1 MTTCT
6 CVITVDTVSSGTV
19 AKARVADWFN
29 GKIELTVAHPRL
41 QVLSARGVREAR
53 AGNFENCKMW
63 TDDRE
68 RLVKLLSGYAAVDGL
83 DYIKRAK
90 RIVSIALTLLF
101 VASISLYW
109 FNYMTAGL
117 AVDFGL
123 VAALYF
129 ISAQLEEINGYMADL
144 MAAGLGNREVD
155 LVVKHADL

>member
-1 MTTCT
+1 MNTCS
-6 CVITVDTVSSGTV
+6 CVITVDTVSAGTV
-19 AKARVADWFN
+19 AKARVADWFS

-83 DYIKRAK
+83 EYMKKAK
-90 RIVSIALTLLF
+90 RIASTALTVLF
-101 VASISLYW
+101 AASTSLYW
-109 FNYMTAGL
+109 FNHMTAGL
-117 AVDFGL
+117 AVDIGL
-123 VAALYF
+123 IVTLYF
-129 ISAQLEEINGYMADL
+129 TSAQLEAISGYMADL